1 MVAVLLE
8 LVVSCR
14 ALNCTLP
21 FLSSLYCPAWLLALL
36 QQAEEAAGERK
47 DDGYLSSGS
56 EDEDAEDEDEEDE
69 DEEEEEEGDPAAAAA
84 DALVSLRARLQAA
97 AAAGRHRKQQPQQ
110 QQQQQQQQQ
119 RTARRKRVVAPALM
133 PEQPGGQRVSSRQQV
148 PNRKFMD

>member
-1 MVAVLLE
+1 ME

-21 FLSSLYCPAWLLALL
+21 FLSSLYCPAWLLVLL
-36 QQAEEAAGERK
+36 HQAEEAAGEHK
-47 DDGYLSSGS
+47 DDGDLSSGS
-56 EDEDAEDEDEEDE
+56 EDEDEDEDDE

-84 DALVSLRARLQAA
+84 DALASMRARLEAA
-97 AAAGRHRKQQPQQ
+97 AAAGRHRKQQPK
-110 QQQQQQQQQ
+110 QQQQQQQQ

>member
-36 QQAEEAAGERK
+36 HQAEEAAGERK
-47 DDGYLSSGS
+47 DDGDLSSGS

-84 DALVSLRARLQAA
+84 DALASMRARLQAA
-97 AAAGRHRKQQPQQ
+97 AAAGRHRKQQP
-110 QQQQQQQQQ
+110 QQQQQQQ